1 MLWNRVLHLFL
12 ARTFLKSKIFGGF
25 DGAQCSLNIHPPYR
39 VNAGIN
45 G

>member
-1 MLWNRVLHLFL
+1 LP
-12 ARTFLKSKIFGGF
+12 RTFLKSEIFRGF

-39 VNAGIN
+39 VDTGIN

>member
-1 MLWNRVLHLFL
+1 LPR
-12 ARTFLKSKIFGGF
+12 AFLKTEIFGGF

-39 VNAGIN
+39 VNTGIN